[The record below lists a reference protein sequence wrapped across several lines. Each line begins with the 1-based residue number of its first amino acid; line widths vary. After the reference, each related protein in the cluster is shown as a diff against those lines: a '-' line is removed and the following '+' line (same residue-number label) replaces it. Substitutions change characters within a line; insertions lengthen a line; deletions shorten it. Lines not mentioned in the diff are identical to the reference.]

1 MGTVTYPNADV
12 ERYIRSHFVPVQFN
26 VVDDPEV
33 MDRFNSSWTPTLIV
47 EDGEGREYR
56 RSLGYLDPHRFV
68 GEMALARLAQSIH
81 RRDYKAAHERG
92 LEAAHRTKGDPWR
105 EPEALYFAA
114 VAAYKVSSD
123 PAKLQEG
130 WNRLMDQF
138 PESDWAK
145 KAEFIRK

>member
-1 MGTVTYPNADV
+1 MGTVTYPNVDV

-26 VVDDPEV
+26 VVDEPEV

-47 EDGEGREYR
+47 EDPEAREYR

-92 LEAAHRTKGDPWR
+92 LEATHRTKGDPWR

-114 VAAYKVSSD
+114 VAAYTARTMHQLARVPST
-123 PAKLQEG
+123 A
-130 WNRLMDQF
+130 
-138 PESDWAK
+138 
-145 KAEFIRK
+145 

>member
-26 VVDDPEV
+26 
-33 MDRFNSSWTPTLIV
+33 LV
-47 EDGEGREYR
+47 EDPEGRECR

-92 LEAAHRTKGDPWR
+92 LEANHRTKGDPWR

-123 PAKLQEG
+123 PA
-130 WNRLMDQF
+130 
-138 PESDWAK
+138 
-145 KAEFIRK
+145 